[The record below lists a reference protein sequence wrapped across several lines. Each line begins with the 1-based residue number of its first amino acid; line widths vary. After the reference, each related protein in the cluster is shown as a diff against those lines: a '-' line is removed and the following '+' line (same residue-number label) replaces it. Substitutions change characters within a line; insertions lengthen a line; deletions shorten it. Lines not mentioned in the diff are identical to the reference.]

1 MSMVPW
7 TTRSRPVTAR
17 ICASTACRKVS
28 RLRSQDIAIRPV
40 RATPSNATI
49 GIPRRFIPWAIV
61 NGISES
67 GWIQIGL
74 DRVLLDRV
82 LLDRAWLDQ
91 VGLNQVWSNQVRLN
105 RNRVDVPGSVLE
117 QIYVERRGQGTRRS
131 WTCPGLTQVRQIGL
145 SPANPLPASTG
156 RSGWRPCQPPQLDGF

>member
-49 GIPRRFIPWAIV
+49 GLPRRFIPWAIV

-67 GWIQIGL
+67 GWIQIW
-74 DRVLLDRV
+74 LDRV

-105 RNRVDVPGSVLE
+105 RNRVDVAGSLLKGAGKAPAEPEPALNLPWADPNSANHV
-117 QIYVERRGQGTRRS
+117 VAGR
-131 WTCPGLTQVRQIGL
+131 P
-145 SPANPLPASTG
+145 SPSKHWPIRMAPVPTPAT
-156 RSGWRPCQPPQLDGF
+156 